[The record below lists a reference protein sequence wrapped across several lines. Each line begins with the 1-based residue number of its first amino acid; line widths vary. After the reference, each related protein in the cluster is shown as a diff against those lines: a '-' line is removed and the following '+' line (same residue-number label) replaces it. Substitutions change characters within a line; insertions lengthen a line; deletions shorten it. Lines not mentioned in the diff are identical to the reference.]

1 MKRSLALLP
10 LLFALLCVG
19 QTKKWYR
26 TSGGEWIFSSALLDV
41 NGSDQGSVVRF
52 SPFFN
57 AQLLAN
63 YDFSN
68 GAGAFFGL
76 SVRNIGF
83 IYDVPD
89 TSLRYKFR
97 TYDVGI
103 PVGFKI
109 GDMDGTMLFAGYEIE
124 FPINYKEKRFENEK
138 KEDKFNVWFSD
149 RNEKVYHTVM
159 LGMQFLH
166 GATLKFKY
174 HITNFHN
181 KDFSEDVNGVK
192 VKPYAGLNANIIY
205 VSLGF
210 GLFKKPGTWN
220 DWPTKTAEPRA
231 DL

>member
-1 MKRSLALLP
+1 MKRTIALLP
-10 LLFALLCVG
+10 FFCALLSFG
-19 QTKKWYR
+19 QVHKWYR

-41 NGSDQGSVVRF
+41 NGSDQGSIVRF

-57 AQLLAN
+57 AQLMGN
-63 YDFSN
+63 YDFSPK
-68 GAGAFFGL
+68 AGVFVGL

-89 TSLRYKFR
+89 TSLRFKYR
-97 TYDVGI
+97 TYDVGVPI
-103 PVGFKI
+103 GLKL
-109 GDMDGTMLFAGYEIE
+109 GDMDGTMVFLGYEVE

-149 RNEKVYHTVM
+149 RNEPVFHTVM
-159 LGMQFLH
+159 LGFQFLH
-166 GATLKFKY
+166 GTTLKFKY

-192 VKPYAGLNANIIY
+192 VKPYDGLNANIIY
-205 VSLGF
+205 VSLGY

-220 DWPTKTAEPRA
+220 DWSTKPAEPRA
-231 DL
+231 RR